1 MYDREKWYLNP
12 RGLAP
17 WRSQVFSIVAFLL
30 AAYGLIT
37 DSFQFGDIM
46 IFFLGLA
53 MLVMGLEELKNE
65 RKVIGWLLIVVFVFS
80 LFVSIEGFLLS

>member
-1 MYDREKWYLNP
+1 MLKILRYI
-12 RGLAP
+12 
-17 WRSQVFSIVAFLL
+17 FSIVAFLL

-37 DSFQFGDIM
+37 KSYVLGDIM
-46 IFFLGLA
+46 IFFLGLT

-65 RKVIGWLLIVVFVFS
+65 RKVIGWLLIVVFAFS